1 MLGRKIIG
9 LERSLPVRLA
19 KIVFGSGF
27 LAVRRAESELV
38 ENQGSAVVQSE
49 LGWLPLGALVEAI
62 GIGIGWIP
70 RTVEPVE
77 VRFVIGDP
85 FLDRQPG
92 RLDRLHGLDVE
103 GRRWRA
109 WELDKTLPQ
118 PVEAEEK
125 FGLLAVDDLADRFHG
140 ALAAGAFERI
150 AAPDLENQVT
160 PEGAHVAGGLF
171 GRRGN

>member
-1 MLGRKIIG
+1 MRGRRGRKRCFGALVAGVSERKVPIPRRDLAGLGAFGWKIIAPK
-9 LERSLPVRLA
+9 RSLLVRIA
-19 KIVFGSGF
+19 KMVFGSGF
-27 LAVRRAESELV
+27 LAVGRAESELV

-103 GRRWRA
+103 GRRRRA
-109 WELDKTLPQ
+109 RELDQ
-118 PVEAEEK
+118 PFPKAMEAEEELD
-125 FGLLAVDDLADRFHG
+125 F
-140 ALAAGAFERI
+140 LAA
-150 AAPDLENQVT
+150 DD
-160 PEGAHVAGGLF
+160 
-171 GRRGN
+171 